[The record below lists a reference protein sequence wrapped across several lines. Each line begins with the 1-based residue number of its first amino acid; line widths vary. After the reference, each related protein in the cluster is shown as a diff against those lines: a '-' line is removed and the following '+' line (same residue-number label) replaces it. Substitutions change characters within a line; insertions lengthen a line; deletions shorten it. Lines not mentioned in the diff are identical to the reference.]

1 MAGEESR
8 FTRPGEFNIE
18 RAELLTSEG
27 VFIDISNSIVDLII
41 IESIV
46 NLSITG
52 HIALADNLSLATFGP
67 IIGQEYLVLKISTP
81 SIHGSEF
88 KIDFTRNV
96 FHINKI
102 ETRVQAGNTTSVNVL
117 QFTSSE
123 IVHNQRSLVSR
134 SLKGTYSDIV
144 TELLRNDV
152 NCKKSLF
159 IEESVGLKKY
169 IAPNVKPFDIIRT
182 MSRQAVSVYNN
193 SPTFVFY
200 ENIRGYHFRTLE
212 SLYASGT
219 VFEYQEGTGGIPP
232 NTNNTGGKGNEN
244 IRSENTLR
252 RILSYFIPK
261 GANTLAATTV
271 GALSSQLLVHD
282 ITNKMV
288 TSHNYNYFENRK
300 DEKHINYWYGL
311 NDGAVYNNVA
321 IDDRGRNFSEFPCVQ
336 FLTPEAESRFD
347 TYTPSEDVNFPYIDR
362 QSENWLQKRRSYMT
376 NILSSH
382 GIVITVMGT
391 TLVAAGDCVELHML
405 EKTGQSQGK
414 DPDRFFQ
421 GPFLVHSV
429 KHEFNIGEGIHT
441 MELSLQKDSV
451 ASNFLNDDGHV
462 EPKPI
467 ETGQIFSDNDFYR
480 GGGAG
485 R

>member
-1 MAGEESR
+1 MAGEEAR

-81 SIHGSEF
+81 SIHSSEF

-123 IVHNQRSLVSR
+123 IVHNQRALVSR

-152 NCKKSLF
+152 NCKKDLF
-159 IEESVGLKKY
+159 VEESVGLKKY

-193 SPTFVFY
+193 SPTFMFY
-200 ENIRGYHFRTLE
+200 ENLRGYHFRTLE
-212 SLYASGT
+212 SLYAGGT

-232 NTNNTGGKGNEN
+232 VRHVTKGGEN
-244 IRSENTLR
+244 VRSEMSLR
-252 RILSYFIPK
+252 RILSYFIPR
-261 GANTLAATTV
+261 GSNTLAATTV

-282 ITNKMV
+282 ITNKRV
-288 TSHNYNYFENRK
+288 TSHNY
-300 DEKHINYWYGL
+300 NYWYGL
-311 NDGAVYNNVA
+311 NDGAVYNDVA
-321 IDDRGRNFSEFPCVQ
+321 IDARGRNFSEFPCIQ

-347 TYTPSEDVNFPYIDR
+347 TYTPSENVNFPYIDR

-391 TLVAAGDCVELHML
+391 TLVAAGDCVDLHML

-429 KHEFNIGEGIHT
+429 KHEFNIGESIHT
-441 MELSLQKDSV
+441 MELSLQKDST
-451 ASNFLNDDGHV
+451 ASNFLKDGGHI

-467 ETGQIFSDNDFYR
+467 EAGRIFGDDDFYR